1 MIYPKFLHP
10 GDTIG
15 ICAPSAGV
23 GHKIE
28 SFEQSLSVLKG
39 EGYHIRETAGVR
51 TDSQRSASGAVR
63 GKELQELVDD
73 KNISAILSASG
84 GDYAPEMLP
93 FVDWEQIRENP
104 KWIIGASDPTNLLF
118 PVTTNLD
125 IATMYGF
132 NAGTFD
138 WQPLHPFQE
147 RMLRVLK
154 GDIGIQESFQYY
166 DDKKDFSDNPILEGE
181 VYWDSR
187 MDGEKAPVSFE
198 GRLIGGCIDCIGK
211 LIGTPYDGT
220 HQFLD
225 RYASDGIIWYF
236 DPFAMNAETL
246 YLTMLQMK
254 ACGYFRGATGIL
266 FGRVMFDGGSSDEDY
281 LDLLTRCF
289 DVPIILNCDIGHVKP
304 CMTLINGSFAKVQ
317 CGDGIGTIEMR
328 LE

>member
-1 MIYPKFLHP
+1 MIYPKFLRS

-28 SFEQSLSVLKG
+28 SFDQSLSVLKG
-39 EGYHIRETAGVR
+39 EGYRIRETAAVR
-51 TDSQRSASGAVR
+51 NNSDRSASGAVR
-63 GKELQELVDD
+63 GEELQELVED

-93 FVDWEQIRENP
+93 YVDWNQIRENP

-118 PVTTNLD
+118 PITTNLD

-154 GDIGIQESFQYY
+154 GDIGTQESFQYY
-166 DDKKDFSDNPILEGE
+166 DDKKDFSDNPVLEGE

-187 MDGEKAPVSFE
+187 LSGEKEPVAFE

-220 HQFLD
+220 HQFLE
-225 RYASDGIIWYF
+225 RYASEGIVWYF

-254 ACGYFRGATGIL
+254 ACGYFRGTTGIL
-266 FGRVMFDGGSSDEDY
+266 FGRVMFDGGSSNEEY
-281 LDLLTRCF
+281 LDLLNRCF
-289 DVPIILNCDIGHVKP
+289 DVPIVWNCDIGHVKP
-304 CMTLINGSFAKVQ
+304 CMTLINGSVAKVQ
-317 CGDGIGTIEMR
+317 CRDGIGTIEMR

>member
-1 MIYPKFLHP
+1 MIYPKFLRH

-51 TDSQRSASGAVR
+51 TDSERSASGAVR
-63 GKELQELVDD
+63 GKELQELVED

-93 FVDWEQIRENP
+93 FVDWERIRENP

-166 DDKKDFSDNPILEGE
+166 DDKRGFSDNPILEGE

-225 RYASDGIIWYF
+225 RYASEGIIWYF

-304 CMTLINGSFAKVQ
+304 CMTLINGSFATVQ